1 MNDDVANMAAAYTL
15 TGGTAVFATV
25 WLFVSEKYTKS
36 ENAGQVSDSP
46 FGYKVMIPLFTALA
60 LSSCD
65 LSEPET
71 YILVAMIIIGSL
83 IATVLYRRTLKLG
96 IRQTLILIGSVI
108 AGIVFGA
115 IITAIW

>member
-1 MNDDVANMAAAYTL
+1 M
-15 TGGTAVFATV
+15 
-25 WLFVSEKYTKS
+25 
-36 ENAGQVSDSP
+36 SDSP

-60 LSSCD
+60 LSFCD

-71 YILVAMIIIGSL
+71 YIFVAMIIIGSL